1 MSKTSLLLATAT
13 VILGGSAYM
22 LESSR
27 TSKTSAGTNEALFP
41 DLKSQMTSVAQV
53 VIQTGN
59 GTWTLDQDME
69 SKEWSLA
76 ERDGYAASS
85 AKIGTLLG
93 SLARS
98 KRLQQKTSN
107 PDLYGDLGLQ
117 DVGADGSNSSQV
129 SLHTSDGTTLASAI
143 VGRSRTQGTEAHYVR
158 LAGEA
163 ATWTASG
170 NLRLNDS
177 LSDWVKTSMLELP
190 ATRLSMVEILHPD
203 GNTVYLQRAQEAD
216 PNLTI
221 MNLPQGSEASSEWVT
236 SRFTSALT
244 GLSFEDVQ
252 KRMDLD
258 PIQVVKSSFRTS
270 DGLVIQVACQLE
282 TTEPEVPGTAPTERL
297 LVNLSAAFEEL
308 PATPNEGPL
317 APGSEAL
324 IDLGDTPREEIDDSA
339 KIQEEAAQL
348 NQAFTGWTFVLP
360 AHRRNVFLCRLDELV
375 QPIVVEQIAEPV
387 EEASALQDVAPPGD
401 PVPEESGSSVVDLPP
416 AEGTGDEG
424 AGSGEDPAPEETAPE
439 GSAPEEAAPELP
451 ASDPPKT
458 ESPTENPGNGQL

>member
-1 MSKTSLLLATAT
+1 
-13 VILGGSAYM
+13 M

-41 DLKSQMTSVAQV
+41 DLKTQMTSVAQV
-53 VIQTGN
+53 VIQTGT
-59 GTWTLDQDME
+59 GTWTLDQDLE
-69 SKEWSLA
+69 SKQWSLA

-107 PDLYGDLGLQ
+107 PDRYGDLGLQ

-129 SLHTSDGTTLASAI
+129 SLHSSDGTTLASAI
-143 VGRSRTQGTEAHYVR
+143 IGRSRTQGTEAHYVR

-177 LSDWVKTSMLELP
+177 LSDWVKTSVLELP
-190 ATRLSMVEILHPD
+190 ATRISMVEVLHPD

-216 PNLTI
+216 TNLTI

-244 GLSFEDVQ
+244 GLNFEDVQ
-252 KRMDLD
+252 KRTDLD
-258 PIQVVKSSFRTS
+258 PTQVVKSSFRTS
-270 DGLVIQVACQLE
+270 DGLLIQIACLLE

-297 LVNLSAAFEEL
+297 LVNLSAAFEEP
-308 PATPNEGPL
+308 PATPIEGPL
-317 APGSEAL
+317 APGVEPLA
-324 IDLGDTPREEIDDSA
+324 DLGEAPEVETDNSA
-339 KIQEEAAQL
+339 AVQEEAAQL
-348 NQAFTGWTFVLP
+348 NQVFTGWTFVLP

-375 QPIVVEQIAEPV
+375 QPIVVEQVTEPV
-387 EEASALQDVAPPGD
+387 EEVPVIQDVALPGE
-401 PVPEESGSSVVDLPP
+401 PIPEESASSTVEIPP
-416 AEGTGDEG
+416 AQDTEDEG
-424 AGSGEDPAPEETAPE
+424 ANSGEDSP
-439 GSAPEEAAPELP
+439 SEEAAQGEPSPEIP

>member
-41 DLKSQMTSVAQV
+41 DLKAQMTSVAQV

-59 GTWTLDQDME
+59 GTWTLDQDLE

-107 PDLYGDLGLQ
+107 PDRYGDLGLQ

-129 SLHTSDGTTLASAI
+129 SLHTSDGTTLASTI

-163 ATWTASG
+163 TTWTASG

-203 GNTVYLQRAQEAD
+203 GDTVYLQRAQEEDA
-216 PNLTI
+216 NLTI

-270 DGLVIQVACQLE
+270 DGLVIHVACQLE
-282 TTEPEVPGTAPTERL
+282 TTEPEVTGTAPTERL
-297 LVNLSAAFEEL
+297 LVNLSATFEEVS
-308 PATPNEGPL
+308 ATPKEGPL
-317 APGSEAL
+317 APGIEPL
-324 IDLGDTPREEIDDSA
+324 VDLEETPEEETDDSA

-348 NQAFTGWTFVLP
+348 NQGFTGWTFVLP

-387 EEASALQDVAPPGD
+387 EEGPVLQDVAPTVD
-401 PVPEESGSSVVDLPP
+401 PVTQESVSDVVELPT
-416 AEGTGDEG
+416 AQGTGDEG
-424 AGSGEDPAPEETAPE
+424 AGSGEDPA
-439 GSAPEEAAPELP
+439 SEEAASGETPPEIP